1 MERDSTSEGPEVSPS
16 LTRARYKTDKK
27 STEHSAAQIKQK
39 SKINLD
45 SRIVIR
51 GKDCTENNRRLKYNQ
66 KLAGMA
72 TFRIHE
78 DLEKENRVLAAKSAV
93 IGGVTAG
100 GKPQTQQFQQQRSTF
115 GVLNNL
121 TSNGRTEVSLAG
133 EKAVLKDPKLK
144 IKPTVIVKS
153 KQDENCAAA
162 VVQAKV
168 VVPKAT
174 NFQVYDDSKENETSV
189 TKKDDSIL
197 EAKRAPLQELKNAE
211 LLETPMSVGDSFS
224 PMSVDK
230 SVIHVEDSSLVPRND
245 RERFF
250 EVEEYQFDILA
261 YLKEAEKRHRP
272 KPAYMK
278 KQPDIN
284 HSMRTILVDWLV
296 EVCEEYRLQSETL
309 CLAISYIDRFLSFMS
324 VVRAKLQLVGTAAM
338 FIAAKY
344 EEIYPPDV
352 GEFVYIT
359 DDTYTKTQ
367 VLRMEQLIL
376 KVLGFDL
383 SVPTTLVFT
392 SVYSVMNDVPEKVKN
407 MCMYLCE
414 LSLLDADPFLTYVPS
429 KISAGALALSRY
441 TLDLPIWSRMLET
454 NTGYQLEDLRDIILD
469 LNKVHQ
475 KAESLPQQAIQE
487 KFKANKYMQVATIP
501 ATELSEE
508 TFDKMCKS
516 FAAITSAAAEAEVS
530 TTSAPES
537 ALNHNDSMREMM
549 SSLLFV

>member
-1 MERDSTSEGPEVSPS
+1 
-16 LTRARYKTDKK
+16 
-27 STEHSAAQIKQK
+27 
-39 SKINLD
+39 
-45 SRIVIR
+45 
-51 GKDCTENNRRLKYNQ
+51 
-66 KLAGMA
+66 MA

-78 DLEKENRVLAAKSAV
+78 DLEKENRILAAKSAV
-93 IGGVTAG
+93 GAATAVG
-100 GKPQTQQFQQQRSTF
+100 SKQQAQQFQQRSTF

-121 TSNGRTEVSLAG
+121 TSNGRTEVPVAG
-133 EKAVLKDPKLK
+133 EKAGLKDPKLK
-144 IKPTVIVKS
+144 IKPTVIVKT
-153 KQDENCAAA
+153 KQDENCTAN
-162 VVQAKV
+162 VVQQAKAV
-168 VVPKAT
+168 SKPTST
-174 NFQVYDDSKENETSV
+174 NFQVYDDSKENEATV
-189 TKKDDSIL
+189 AKKDDSVH

-230 SVIHVEDSSLVPRND
+230 SVVQVEDTSLVPRND

-250 EVEEYQFDILA
+250 EVEEYQVDILA

-392 SVYSVMNDVPEKVKN
+392 TVYCVMNDVPDKVKH

-414 LSLLDADPFLTYVPS
+414 LSLLDADPFLTYLPS

-454 NTGYQLEDLRDIILD
+454 NTGYQLEDLKDIILD

-475 KAESLPQQAIQE
+475 KAESLAQQAIQE
-487 KFKANKYMQVATIP
+487 KFKGNKYMQVATIP

-516 FAAITSAAAEAEVS
+516 FAAITSAAAEAELS
-530 TTSAPES
+530 TVPNS

>member
-1 MERDSTSEGPEVSPS
+1 
-16 LTRARYKTDKK
+16 
-27 STEHSAAQIKQK
+27 
-39 SKINLD
+39 
-45 SRIVIR
+45 
-51 GKDCTENNRRLKYNQ
+51 
-66 KLAGMA
+66 MA

-121 TSNGRTEVSLAG
+121 TSNGRTEVNLAG

-144 IKPTVIVKS
+144 IKPTAIVKS

-168 VVPKAT
+168 VVPKPT
-174 NFQVYDDSKENETSV
+174 NFQVYDDSKENETSAS
-189 TKKDDSIL
+189 KKDDSIL

-230 SVIHVEDSSLVPRND
+230 SVIQVDDSSLVPRND

-250 EVEEYQFDILA
+250 EVEEYQVDILA

-392 SVYSVMNDVPEKVKN
+392 TVYCVMNDVPEKVKN

-414 LSLLDADPFLTYVPS
+414 LSLLDADPFLTYLPS

-454 NTGYQLEDLRDIILD
+454 NTGYQLEDLKDIILD

-487 KFKANKYMQVATIP
+487 KFKANKYMRVATIP
-501 ATELSEE
+501 ASELSEE

-516 FAAITSAAAEAEVS
+516 LAAITSAAAEAEVS
-530 TTSAPES
+530 TSTAPES
-537 ALNHNDSMREMM
+537 TLNHNDSMREMM

>member
-1 MERDSTSEGPEVSPS
+1 
-16 LTRARYKTDKK
+16 
-27 STEHSAAQIKQK
+27 
-39 SKINLD
+39 
-45 SRIVIR
+45 
-51 GKDCTENNRRLKYNQ
+51 
-66 KLAGMA
+66 MA

-100 GKPQTQQFQQQRSTF
+100 GKPQTQQFQAQRSTF

-121 TSNGRTEVSLAG
+121 TSNGRTEVNLAG
-133 EKAVLKDPKLK
+133 EKAVLKDAKLK
-144 IKPTVIVKS
+144 IKPTGIVKT
-153 KQDENCAAA
+153 KQGENCTTA
-162 VVQAKV
+162 VQAKV
-168 VVPKAT
+168 AVSKPA
-174 NFQVYDDSKENETSV
+174 NFQVYDDSKENELV
-189 TKKDDSIL
+189 VKKD
-197 EAKRAPLQELKNAE
+197 EVKRAPLQELKNAE

-230 SVIHVEDSSLVPRND
+230 SVIQVEDNSFVPRND

-250 EVEEYQFDILA
+250 EVEEYQADILA

-392 SVYSVMNDVPEKVKN
+392 TVYCVMNDVPDKVKN

-414 LSLLDADPFLTYVPS
+414 LSLLDADPFLTYIPS

-454 NTGYQLEDLRDIILD
+454 NTGYQLEELKDIILD

-487 KFKANKYMQVATIP
+487 KFKANKYMQVSTIP
-501 ATELSEE
+501 ATEFSEE

-516 FAAITSAAAEAEVS
+516 LAAITSAAAEAELS
-530 TTSAPES
+530 TSATPGS
-537 ALNHNDSMREMM
+537 ALNHNDSVREMM